1 MTKMKNNHKLVNCDT
16 DSITICKPNCEPFS
30 EEELQHILKEIN
42 NLYPEG
48 LLWED
53 DGYYE
58 TFIVL
63 KAKNYIM
70 YDGKKLSVKG
80 SGLKSSKNEPA
91 IKEFHMEI
99 VNAMIKGETNYTE
112 IYNKYVKEIRNLKDI
127 KRWCSKKT
135 LTQKVFESP
144 RPNEAKIRDAIV
156 NSEYV
161 EGDKIYVFFKQ
172 DESLCLAENFDG
184 DYNEDRLFNRLY
196 SASKLF
202 SNVITIEDYFVNYKL
217 KKNKPKLLEIPL
229 DI

>member
-1 MTKMKNNHKLVNCDT
+1 MKTNNFTLVNCDT
-16 DSITICKPNCEPFS
+16 DSISICKPDGSPFTP
-30 EEELQHILKEIN
+30 EEEISLLEELNSIFPEHIN
-42 NLYPEG
+42 FA
-48 LLWED
+48 D
-53 DGYYE
+53 DGTFE
-58 TFIVL
+58 KFIVL

-202 SNVITIEDYFVNYKL
+202 SKVITIEDYFVNYKL
-217 KKNKPKLLEIPL
+217 KKNKTKLLEIPL

>member
-1 MTKMKNNHKLVNCDT
+1 MQNNHKLVNCDT

-30 EEELQHILKEIN
+30 QKELQDILKGIN
-42 NLYPEG
+42 DLYPEG

-144 RPNEAKIRDAIV
+144 RQNEAKIRDAIV

-172 DESLCLAENFDG
+172 DDTLCLAENFDG

-217 KKNKPKLLEIPL
+217 KKNKTKLLEIPL

>member
-1 MTKMKNNHKLVNCDT
+1 MKNNHKLVNCDT

-196 SASKLF
+196 RASKLF

-217 KKNKPKLLEIPL
+217 KKNKTKLLEIPL

>member
-1 MTKMKNNHKLVNCDT
+1 MKNNHKLVNCDT

-70 YDGKKLSVKG
+70 HDGKKLSVKG

-202 SNVITIEDYFVNYKL
+202 SKVITIEDYFVNYKL
-217 KKNKPKLLEIPL
+217 KKNKTKLLEIPL

>member
-1 MTKMKNNHKLVNCDT
+1 MKNNHKLVNCDT

-80 SGLKSSKNEPA
+80 SGLKSSKNEPS

-217 KKNKPKLLEIPL
+217 KKNKTKLLEIPL